1 MSGWLLNQL
10 DSPDFAWRTKN
21 SLLGIVEYTG
31 KAIVC
36 QGNFSTRSWVCLG
49 AFSAGIRG
57 VFGVEVE
64 GRFSMIWRGSSGVFE
79 AHPGTPVPSTPY
91 SPFFF
96 ITTEGKHPRGSR
108 GGVSGWS

>member
-1 MSGWLLNQL
+1 MGPFQRGFGGFSG
-10 DSPDFAWRTKN
+10 R
-21 SLLGIVEYTG
+21 GGE
-31 KAIVC
+31 
-36 QGNFSTRSWVCLG
+36 
-49 AFSAGIRG
+49 G
-57 VFGVEVE
+57 VFSVIG
-64 GRFSMIWRGSSGVFE
+64 RGSSGVFE